1 MRWYCPAVL
10 RQVTR
15 SHKILLVLDGVPEV
29 ATAVTRQLEYYCGDK
44 GTMLFSMPSLY
55 GNKRVNYA
63 SDTQC
68 GEYAHS
74 IKTLGLLL
82 HASGVIH
89 GNHKFVDL
97 LSLP

>member
-1 MRWYCPAVL
+1 
-10 RQVTR
+10 
-15 SHKILLVLDGVPEV
+15 
-29 ATAVTRQLEYYCGDK
+29 
-44 GTMLFSMPSLY
+44 MLFSMPSLY

-89 GNHKFVDL
+89 GNHKFVEL